1 VLVIG
6 DKKPYR
12 HARTKYPQEGDN
24 PMNAL
29 VKITLV
35 AALLAV
41 AGCAKDKARPAGD
54 TAGDTSGTTT
64 TPLGGSG
71 DISSGSTSTAGRASL
86 PSVRTIYFAFD
97 SSEITGEGQAVVDG
111 WAAYLSA
118 NPSARIKLEGHCDE
132 RGTREYNIAL
142 GERRANAV
150 LQAMASRG
158 VAERQVSVTSYGEE
172 RPVSS
177 GHDEA
182 AWQQNRRVEIA
193 Q

>member
-1 VLVIG
+1 
-6 DKKPYR
+6 
-12 HARTKYPQEGDN
+12 
-24 PMNAL
+24 MNAL
-29 VKITLV
+29 IKVTLT
-35 AALLAV
+35 AALLTLA
-41 AGCAKDKARPAGD
+41 ACAKDQTRPAGD
-54 TAGDTSGTTT
+54 TAGDTSGTST
-64 TPLGGSG
+64 TPYSG
-71 DISSGSTSTAGRASL
+71 PSTGSTDITSGATSARAAL

-111 WAAYLSA
+111 WGAYLSA

-150 LQAMASRG
+150 LQALAARG

>member
-1 VLVIG
+1 
-6 DKKPYR
+6 
-12 HARTKYPQEGDN
+12 
-24 PMNAL
+24 MNAL
-29 VKITLV
+29 VKMTLI

-41 AGCAKDKARPAGD
+41 AGCAKDQTRPAGD
-54 TAGDTSGTTT
+54 TAGDTSGTST
-64 TPLGGSG
+64 TPYSG
-71 DISSGSTSTAGRASL
+71 PSSGSTDITSGTASARASL
-86 PSVRTIYFAFD
+86 PNVRTIYFAFD
-97 SSEITGEGQAVVDG
+97 SSEITGEGQTVVDG

-150 LQAMASRG
+150 LQAMAARG

-172 RPVSS
+172 RPVSN